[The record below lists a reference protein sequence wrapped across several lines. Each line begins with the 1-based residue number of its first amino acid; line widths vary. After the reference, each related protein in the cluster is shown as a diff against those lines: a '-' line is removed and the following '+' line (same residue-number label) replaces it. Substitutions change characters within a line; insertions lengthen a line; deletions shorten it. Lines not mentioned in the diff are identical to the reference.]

1 MLQNNQENASYRR
14 SLAPSL
20 DEQQAVI
27 DEVAKGDATFNNV
40 LTGMLNRFE
49 EVTQFNKK
57 HPTRAYGPIIIKM
70 YKYLKLNSLSSDAV
84 SSTLLIILSTS
95 DKFDLLI
102 AFFISPLLN

>member
-57 HPTRAYGPIIIKM
+57 HPTRAYGPIFMKNLEETISKM
-70 YKYLKLNSLSSDAV
+70 Y
-84 SSTLLIILSTS
+84 ILQDNYDSELRTQ
-95 DKFDLLI
+95 I
-102 AFFISPLLN
+102 NTVEVG